1 MQILIFLYILP
12 AFSYVLL
19 TSKARWQAIR
29 SKINSICA
37 FFCGR
42 MSLQGIIMQITEDAV
57 ISRLRDSGH
66 RITSQKS
73 TIIRNILDNP
83 NSTAKE
89 IYYLSKEKSPG
100 INLSTVYRTVSE
112 LEKIGL
118 LGNRNISFCAA
129 V

>member
-1 MQILIFLYILP
+1 MQL
-12 AFSYVLL
+12 
-19 TSKARWQAIR
+19 
-29 SKINSICA
+29 
-37 FFCGR
+37 
-42 MSLQGIIMQITEDAV
+42 TEDAV
-57 ISRLRDSGH
+57 ISRLRDYGH